1 MKRVILAGFL
11 VFALSLASAAQKKK
25 DVLVTIGKTPV
36 TMDEFLRIYERNN
49 SNIQDPE
56 NKKTAA
62 EYLELFVN
70 FKLKVLEAQSL
81 GMDTLSAFRTEL
93 DGYRDELATPYLTNV
108 SYNDKIVEETY
119 QRMKKEVYASH
130 LMISVPENAVPED
143 TLAAY
148 QRVLEIRKEILGG
161 LDFNEA
167 ASLYSQDPS
176 AQTNK
181 GELGWFTVFQMVYPF
196 EEAAYSTP
204 VGEVSSPVRTRFGY
218 HLLKVHQ
225 TRDAGG
231 EIHVAH
237 IMKVYP
243 QDATPEQKLSARQA
257 ADSIYALI
265 EKGADFGTLASQV
278 SDDQRSAANKGEMPW
293 FSRSRMIPEFAD
305 PAFELLNDGDISKPV
320 DSGFGFH
327 IIKRLERRPVPEFG
341 EVKREIE
348 ERIKRDGERS
358 VKSRDVFVKQLR
370 DEYDFTRNQ
379 QAVDDLLHS
388 TVEWLQQDS
397 LVLPDN
403 PAPDPILF
411 SFAGNNVTTR
421 DWISHLKQMPP
432 VLLKND
438 RSRFNQLF
446 HEWENSKLLDY
457 EDSQLERKH
466 PEFRSLLQEY
476 HDGILLFN
484 ISENKIWQKAS
495 SDSAG
500 LARFYETNRQ
510 KYMWPERFKGAIL
523 QCVNNAVR
531 EEAEKYLE
539 SGVLASELQDLLR
552 LGTGSITVTEGTW
565 EKGADP
571 VIDYY
576 IWKGYKPEN
585 WNQETGFV
593 NGELIAPEPKLLNEA
608 RGYHIADYQQYL
620 EDNWVKELRKKYPVR
635 INKKLMK
642 KITNG

>member
-1 MKRVILAGFL
+1 
-11 VFALSLASAAQKKK
+11 
-25 DVLVTIGKTPV
+25 
-36 TMDEFLRIYERNN
+36 
-49 SNIQDPE
+49 
-56 NKKTAA
+56 
-62 EYLELFVN
+62 
-70 FKLKVLEAQSL
+70 
-81 GMDTLSAFRTEL
+81 
-93 DGYRDELATPYLTNV
+93 
-108 SYNDKIVEETY
+108 
-119 QRMKKEVYASH
+119 
-130 LMISVPENAVPED
+130 
-143 TLAAY
+143 
-148 QRVLEIRKEILGG
+148 
-161 LDFNEA
+161 
-167 ASLYSQDPS
+167 
-176 AQTNK
+176 
-181 GELGWFTVFQMVYPF
+181 
-196 EEAAYSTP
+196 
-204 VGEVSSPVRTRFGY
+204 
-218 HLLKVHQ
+218 
-225 TRDAGG
+225 
-231 EIHVAH
+231 
-237 IMKVYP
+237 
-243 QDATPEQKLSARQA
+243 
-257 ADSIYALI
+257 
-265 EKGADFGTLASQV
+265 
-278 SDDQRSAANKGEMPW
+278 
-293 FSRSRMIPEFAD
+293 
-305 PAFELLNDGDISKPV
+305 
-320 DSGFGFH
+320 
-327 IIKRLERRPVPEFG
+327 
-341 EVKREIE
+341 
-348 ERIKRDGERS
+348 
-358 VKSRDVFVKQLR
+358 
-370 DEYDFTRNQ
+370 
-379 QAVDDLLHS
+379 
-388 TVEWLQQDS
+388 
-397 LVLPDN
+397 
-403 PAPDPILF
+403 
-411 SFAGNNVTTR
+411 
-421 DWISHLKQMPP
+421 MPP

-438 RSRFNQLF
+438 RSRLNQLF

>member
-1 MKRVILAGFL
+1 
-11 VFALSLASAAQKKK
+11 
-25 DVLVTIGKTPV
+25 
-36 TMDEFLRIYERNN
+36 
-49 SNIQDPE
+49 
-56 NKKTAA
+56 
-62 EYLELFVN
+62 
-70 FKLKVLEAQSL
+70 
-81 GMDTLSAFRTEL
+81 
-93 DGYRDELATPYLTNV
+93 
-108 SYNDKIVEETY
+108 
-119 QRMKKEVYASH
+119 
-130 LMISVPENAVPED
+130 
-143 TLAAY
+143 
-148 QRVLEIRKEILGG
+148 
-161 LDFNEA
+161 
-167 ASLYSQDPS
+167 
-176 AQTNK
+176 
-181 GELGWFTVFQMVYPF
+181 
-196 EEAAYSTP
+196 
-204 VGEVSSPVRTRFGY
+204 
-218 HLLKVHQ
+218 
-225 TRDAGG
+225 
-231 EIHVAH
+231 
-237 IMKVYP
+237 
-243 QDATPEQKLSARQA
+243 LSARQA

-438 RSRFNQLF
+438 RSRLNQLF

-576 IWKGYKPEN
+576 IWKGDKPEN